1 MAGYANSG
9 YSEDFLKAHAEK
21 VLMAF
26 LADE

>member
-1 MAGYANSG
+1 MVAYANSG
-9 YSEDFLKAHAEK
+9 YSEDFLTERGEK